1 MTPTTQLNS
10 RGGLYEPV
18 MKTRNMCSQTAITMA
33 CAAQR
38 CMFRMSIPKGMSN
51 SRYFMSAY
59 AYSAVGR

>member
-1 MTPTTQLNS
+1 MN
-10 RGGLYEPV
+10 
-18 MKTRNMCSQTAITMA
+18 TRNMWSQTAITIP

-38 CMFRMSIPKGMSN
+38 CMFRMSIPNGMSY